1 MHIADGILPP
11 AWCLAGHALAL
22 SAVGLLGRRVEPW
35 EVARMGMLS
44 AAGFVVSML
53 HFPLLG
59 TSVHLGLFGF
69 TGILLGGRAFPVI
82 YTTLLFQALLF
93 QHGGLLALGVNALNM
108 GLGAL
113 AAHLLWRAPGL
124 PEMVRGGLAGFVG
137 TYFPALL
144 MVAEFEAAGYGKGF
158 VTIAA
163 IYLAVAAIE
172 GVLTA
177 TAVTFVRQAKP
188 ALLESR

>member
-11 AWCLAGHALAL
+11 VWCVAGHAVSLG
-22 SAVGLLGRRVEPW
+22 AVAWLGRRVEPW

-44 AAGFVVSML
+44 AASFVVSMI

-59 TSVHLGLFGF
+59 TSVHLGLFGL

-82 YTTLLFQALLF
+82 FTTLLFQALLF
-93 QHGGLLALGVNALNM
+93 QHGGLLSLGVNALNM

-113 AAHLLWRAPGL
+113 AASLIWKAPAL
-124 PEMVRGGLAGFVG
+124 PDVVRGAGAGFVG
-137 TYFPALL
+137 TYLPALL
-144 MVAEFEAAGYGKGF
+144 MVGEFQAAGYGKGF
-158 VTIAA
+158 AAIAA
-163 IYLAVAAIE
+163 VYLAVAAIE
-172 GVLTA
+172 GALTA

-188 ALLESR
+188 ALLEGR

>member
-1 MHIADGILPP
+1 
-11 AWCLAGHALAL
+11 
-22 SAVGLLGRRVEPW
+22 
-35 EVARMGMLS
+35 LS

-113 AAHLLWRAPGL
+113 AARLIWRAPGL
-124 PEMVRGGLAGFVG
+124 PEVVRGAAAGFVG
-137 TYFPALL
+137 TYLPAVLL
-144 MVAEFEAAGYGKGF
+144 VGEFEATGYGKGF
-158 VTIAA
+158 AA
-163 IYLAVAAIE
+163 IAMVYLAMAAIE
-172 GVLTA
+172 GALTA
-177 TAVTFVRQAKP
+177 TAVAFVRQAKP
-188 ALLESR
+188 ALLEGR

>member
-1 MHIADGILPP
+1 MHIADGILTP
-11 AWCLAGHALAL
+11 AWCLSGHALAL
-22 SAVGLLGRRVEPW
+22 GAVGLLGRRVEPW

-69 TGILLGGRAFPVI
+69 TGIVLGGRAFPVI

-108 GLGAL
+108 GVGAL

-124 PEMVRGGLAGFVG
+124 PEVVRGAAAGFVG
-137 TYFPALL
+137 TYLPAVLL
-144 MVAEFEAAGYGKGF
+144 VGEFEATGYGKGF
-158 VTIAA
+158 AA
-163 IYLAVAAIE
+163 IAVVYLAVAAIE
-172 GVLTA
+172 GALTA
-177 TAVTFVRQAKP
+177 TAVAFVRQAKP
-188 ALLESR
+188 ALLEGR